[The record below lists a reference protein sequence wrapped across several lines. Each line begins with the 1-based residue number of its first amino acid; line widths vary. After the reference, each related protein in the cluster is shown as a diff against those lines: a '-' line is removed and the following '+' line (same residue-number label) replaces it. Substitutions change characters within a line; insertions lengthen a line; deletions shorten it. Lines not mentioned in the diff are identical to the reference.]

1 MIRLEKQRL
10 RDEMRGI
17 LRTLLPSDRES
28 LSARIVAALR
38 AWPLWQSAASLS
50 AFAALPGEPDIL
62 SPWPDGKLLSLPRVE
77 AGSIAMHLVRSPYE
91 LDPGKFG
98 ILEPSIQ
105 APASE
110 GPWDLI
116 LVPGL
121 AFDRCGGRL
130 GRGRGYYDRFLA
142 QHPETV
148 RVGICFDEQVVQE
161 LPLEPH
167 DLRLNALV
175 TPSGI
180 LHFAG

>member
-17 LRTLLPSDRES
+17 LKTISPAKSES
-28 LSARIVAALR
+28 GSARIVAALQ
-38 AWPLWQSAASLS
+38 AWPLWQSAGCLC

-62 SPWPDGKLLSLPRVE
+62 SPWPDVKSLSLPRVDS
-77 AGSIAMHLVRSPYE
+77 GSLAMHQVRSPHE
-91 LDPGKFG
+91 LAPGKFG
-98 ILEPSIQ
+98 ILEP
-105 APASE
+105 PATATKSR

-116 LVPGL
+116 LIPGL

-142 QHPETV
+142 QHPEAV

-167 DLRLNALV
+167 DFRLNALV
-175 TPSGI
+175 TPSEI
-180 LHFAG
+180 LRFAG